1 MRPATNKRGKS
12 EGIGGGEMND
22 EIDFDEISSEDAF
35 GVQVGECSI
44 CDESYEDCCCG
55 EYLSSDPDLWP

>member
-1 MRPATNKRGKS
+1 
-12 EGIGGGEMND
+12 MND